1 MFNFVAQSSFAP
13 TRRFFI
19 FSSLWPIWSIESSST
34 CQTDNK
40 TLGTRCV
47 NTCAKIES
55 SIEPPPRAA
64 PQKVM
69 KIHLAIA
76 KSMMDTSNRQQTRCS
91 NPGITEQHQQTKC
104 QPAEPSKTALDT
116 FKANSN
122 NIPRWRSI
130 ERDTFDPGKSDASKG
145 KPIHQD
151 NTEQNTAHKKKEEE
165 KKTSS
170 SSKKIGLQS
179 AQDAR
184 LFPGTNKE
192 R

>member
-1 MFNFVAQSSFAP
+1 VFNFVAQSSFAP

-19 FSSLWPIWSIESSST
+19 FSSLWPIWSIESSFT

-69 KIHLAIA
+69 KIHLASE
-76 KSMMDTSNRQQTRCS
+76 KSMMDTSNRPQNRRS

-104 QPAEPSKTALDT
+104 QTAEPSKTAPEI
-116 FKANSN
+116 FKANSSN
-122 NIPRWRSI
+122 LPKWRSI
-130 ERDTFDPGKSDASKG
+130 ERDTYDLGKSDASKG

-151 NTEQNTAHKKKEEE
+151 NTEQNTKQRRK
-165 KKTSS
+165 KKTSL